1 MTLRQDMRAR
11 RRALSASG
19 QRHHAHTACR
29 RLVTSAVMLRGLVA
43 AYAAADG
50 ELNLWP
56 FIARH
61 PRIALPVVESA
72 QRMTFRRYR
81 LGDPLRSNRFGIAEP
96 AGGVCV
102 PMTALSVVLM
112 PLVAFSDEGR
122 RIGMGGGFYDRYFA
136 STGRPLLV
144 GVAHEFQ
151 RLDHIPHRDWDV
163 PLDAVV
169 TECGWR
175 YFTARGKALRLY

>member
-1 MTLRQDMRAR
+1 MTLRREMRER
-11 RRALSASG
+11 RRALSAAG
-19 QRHHAHTACR
+19 QRRHAHDVCR
-29 RLVTSAVMLRGLVA
+29 HLVTSGIMLRGRVA

-72 QRMTFRRYR
+72 QRITFRRYC
-81 LGDPLRSNRFGIAEP
+81 LGDPLRRNRFGIVEP
-96 AGGVCV
+96 ASGLCV
-102 PMTALSVVLM
+102 PGLALAVVLM

-122 RIGMGGGFYDRYFA
+122 RIGMGAGFYDRHFA
-136 STGRPLLV
+136 AAQRPLMI
-144 GVAHEFQ
+144 GAAHEFQ
-151 RLDHIPHRDWDV
+151 RLPHIPHRDWDV

-169 TECGWR
+169 TERGWR
-175 YFTARGKALRLY
+175 YFTRRSRGLRLY

>member
-1 MTLRQDMRAR
+1 MTLRREMRER
-11 RRALSASG
+11 RRAVPAAD
-19 QRHHAHTACR
+19 QRRHAHDACR
-29 RLVTSAVMLRGLVA
+29 HLVTSGIMLRGRVA

-72 QRMTFRRYR
+72 RRMTFRRYR
-81 LGDPLRSNRFGIAEP
+81 LGDPLRRNRFGIAEP
-96 AGGVCV
+96 AGGLCV
-102 PMTALSVVLM
+102 PGFALAVVLM

-122 RIGMGGGFYDRYFA
+122 RIGMGGGFYDRHFA
-136 STGRPLLV
+136 AAQRPLMI

-151 RLDHIPHRDWDV
+151 RLPHIPHRDWDV
-163 PLDAVV
+163 PLDAAV
-169 TECGWR
+169 TERGWR
-175 YFTARGKALRLY
+175 YFTRRGRGLRLY

>member
-1 MTLRQDMRAR
+1 MRAR
-11 RRALSASG
+11 RRALTRAD
-19 QRHHAHTACR
+19 QRGHALAACR
-29 RLVTSAVMLRGLVA
+29 HLVTSGIMLRGRVA

-61 PRIALPVVESA
+61 PRIVLPVVESA
-72 QRMTFRRYR
+72 QRMTFRRYC
-81 LGDPLRSNRFGIAEP
+81 LGDPLRRNRFGIAEP
-96 AGGVCV
+96 AGGLSV
-102 PMTALSVVLM
+102 PAIALSVVLM

-136 STGRPLLV
+136 APQRPLMI

-151 RLDHIPHRDWDV
+151 RLDHIPHRAWDV
-163 PLDAVV
+163 PLDAAV
-169 TECGWR
+169 TEFGWR
-175 YFTARGKALRLY
+175 HFTRRGAALRVY

>member
-1 MTLRQDMRAR
+1 
-11 RRALSASG
+11 
-19 QRHHAHTACR
+19 
-29 RLVTSAVMLRGLVA
+29 MLRGRVA
-43 AYAAADG
+43 AYAATDG

-72 QRMTFRRYR
+72 RRMSFRRYR
-81 LGDPLRSNRFGIAEP
+81 LGDPVRRNRFGIAEP
-96 AGGVCV
+96 ADGRGV
-102 PMTALSVVLM
+102 PLISLSVVLM

-136 STGRPLLV
+136 AAQRPLMV
-144 GVAHEFQ
+144 GVAHELQ
-151 RLDHIPHRDWDV
+151 RIQHISHRDWDV

-169 TECGWR
+169 TERGWR
-175 YFTARGKALRLY
+175 HFTPRGVGLRLY

>member
-1 MTLRQDMRAR
+1 
-11 RRALSASG
+11 
-19 QRHHAHTACR
+19 
-29 RLVTSAVMLRGLVA
+29 MLRGRVA

-61 PRIALPVVESA
+61 RRIALPVVESA
-72 QRMTFRRYR
+72 RRMTFRRYR
-81 LGDPLRSNRFGIAEP
+81 LGDPLCRNRFGIAEP
-96 AGGVCV
+96 AGGICV
-102 PMTALSVVLM
+102 SLTALSVVLM

-122 RIGMGGGFYDRYFA
+122 RMGMGGGFYDRYFA
-136 STGRPLLV
+136 STRRPLMV

-163 PLDAVV
+163 PLDAAV
-169 TECGWR
+169 TERGWR
-175 YFTARGKALRLY
+175 YFTRRGAALRVY

>member
-1 MTLRQDMRAR
+1 
-11 RRALSASG
+11 
-19 QRHHAHTACR
+19 
-29 RLVTSAVMLRGLVA
+29 MLRGPVA

-61 PRIALPVVESA
+61 ARIALPVVESG

-81 LGDPLRSNRFGIAEP
+81 LGDPLQRNRFGIAEP
-96 AGGVCV
+96 RGGLPV
-102 PMTALSVVLM
+102 PAIALSVVLM

-122 RIGMGGGFYDRYFA
+122 RIGMGGGFYDRHFA
-136 STGRPLLV
+136 AGQCPLMI

-151 RLDHIPHRDWDV
+151 RLSHISNRDWDV
-163 PLDAVV
+163 PLDAAV
-169 TECGWR
+169 TERGWR
-175 YFTARGKALRLY
+175 YFTRRGRGLRVY